1 MATRR
6 GFLTATVTS
15 FLGAAVAQGAAQES
29 KPEDTDR
36 SAEQLHRVMLGN
48 ETVAMLVYD
57 RFTAL
62 DLFGPHHFLR
72 SMMGAK
78 VHLVSKTLD
87 PVRSDLGVLVTPT
100 MTLADCPKDLT
111 IIFVPGGTEGTLAA
125 AKDEETRDFLADRG
139 SRAKWVT
146 SVCTGSI
153 VLGAAGLLKG
163 YNATTHWLAMGALET
178 FGAKPVKERV
188 VIDRNRITG
197 AGVTAGLD
205 FALTLVSKLRNDAY
219 AQGVQLMSEYDPHPP
234 FHSGSPDTAPKGLTE
249 MLRHMQGPFENAAKA
264 LGKELAKGDMQ

>member
-6 GFLTATVTS
+6 NFLVATATSLT
-15 FLGAAVAQGAAQES
+15 GAALSQVRGQEVP
-29 KPEDTDR
+29 KEEEDR
-36 SAEQLHRVMLGN
+36 SADDLHRVMMGN
-48 ETVAMLVYD
+48 ETIAMLIYD

-78 VHLVSKTLD
+78 VHLVAKTLE
-87 PVRSDLGVLVTPT
+87 PVKSDLGVLVTPT
-100 MTLADCPKDLT
+100 TTLADCPKDLT
-111 IIFVPGGTEGTLAA
+111 ILFVPGGTEGTLAA
-125 AKDEETRDFLADRG
+125 AKDEEIRRFIADRG

-146 SVCTGSI
+146 SVCTGAI
-153 VLGAAGLLKG
+153 VLGAAGLLMG
-163 YNATTHWLAMGALET
+163 YNVTTHWLAMGALQS
-178 FGAKPVKERV
+178 FGANPVKERV

-219 AQGVQLMSEYDPHPP
+219 AQGVQLMSEYDPRPP
-234 FHSGSPDTAPKGLTE
+234 FHAGSPDSAPKGLTE

-264 LGKELAKGDMQ
+264 LGKDLAKDGMR

>member
-6 GFLTATVTS
+6 TFLTATMATAV
-15 FLGAAVAQGAAQES
+15 AAVGTHADGADSTTPSA
-29 KPEDTDR
+29 DR
-36 SAEQLHRVMLGN
+36 SAEELHKVMIGS
-48 ETVAMLVYD
+48 EKVAMLIYD

-72 SMMGAK
+72 AMMGAQ
-78 VHLVSKTLD
+78 VHLVAKSLD
-87 PVRSDLGVLVTPT
+87 PVKTDLGVAITPT

-111 IIFVPGGTEGTLAA
+111 ILFVPGGTDGTLAA
-125 AKDEETRDFLADRG
+125 AEDKEILELLRDRG
-139 SRAKWVT
+139 ERAKWVT

-153 VLGAAGLLKG
+153 VLGAAGLLEG
-163 YNATTHWLAMGALET
+163 YKATTHWLAMGALES
-178 FGAKPVKERV
+178 FGATPVKERV

-219 AQGVQLMSEYDPHPP
+219 AQGTQLMSEYDPHPP
-234 FHSGSPDTAPKGLTE
+234 FSAGSPETAPAGITE
-249 MLRHMQGPFENAAKA
+249 MLRHMQGPFESRAKA
-264 LGKELAKGDMQ
+264 IAKKSREVNGK